1 MSVKRRDL
9 IKYLQENGFY
19 LLREGGNHSI
29 YTNDIK
35 IIPIKRHRQFDRITA
50 NELCKQA
57 GLSPKFLFFN
67 LLSLDLE
74 KSAQDKGQ

>member
-9 IKYLQENGFY
+9 VQYFEENGFY
-19 LLREGGNHSI
+19 LLREGAHHSI

-35 IIPIKRHRQFDRITA
+35 TVPIKRHNSLDRITA

-57 GLSPKFLFFN
+57 GLQPKY
-67 LLSLDLE
+67 
-74 KSAQDKGQ
+74 